1 MWQLYF
7 LWTVEG
13 SWCQALD
20 NTCSGQRHNLVKQ
33 VPPTLNGKGKPAR
46 FLDWDGDGD
55 TDALVKDG
63 DGGIWLYERLAND
76 TFDKQALVM
85 FTPVEGQTQS
95 SLAFAL
101 RRRQGEKTPLVKR
114 RHQFCKEWA
123 LAFKPCRRGP
133 DRSMTAGKLQDF
145 LQFFEAFIKERSII
159 ENRQW
164 IVAAIE
170 QVEAAR
176 SMDLSAVA
184 DGNGKIYESN
194 CDFRDSPATKT
205 ERNGTF
211 SIVGDVVTFNAPQ
224 RTITTEGAGG
234 TFTETK
240 EEVERLRF
248 RVKANQLLQLKGDT
262 DEVGTIS
269 GGIAGDPQPAVLN
282 KSS

>member
-1 MWQLYF
+1 M
-7 LWTVEG
+7 
-13 SWCQALD
+13 
-20 NTCSGQRHNLVKQ
+20 
-33 VPPTLNGKGKPAR
+33 
-46 FLDWDGDGD
+46 
-55 TDALVKDG
+55 
-63 DGGIWLYERLAND
+63 GGGASDL
-76 TFDKQALVM
+76 Q
-85 FTPVEGQTQS
+85 
-95 SLAFAL
+95 
-101 RRRQGEKTPLVKR
+101 
-114 RHQFCKEWA
+114 
-123 LAFKPCRRGP
+123 
-133 DRSMTAGKLQDF
+133 GKLKDSSAEE
-145 LQFFEAFIKERSII
+145 LKRTFEDLSI

-184 DGNGKIYESN
+184 GAYTAHASDGYQFALIQMAMG
-194 CDFRDSPATKT
+194 
-205 ERNGTF
+205 RNGTF

>member
-1 MWQLYF
+1 MLVAQVTKSRCHL
-7 LWTVEG
+7 
-13 SWCQALD
+13 WCQGILKAM
-20 NTCSGQRHNLVKQ
+20 
-33 VPPTLNGKGKPAR
+33 
-46 FLDWDGDGD
+46 
-55 TDALVKDG
+55 
-63 DGGIWLYERLAND
+63 GGGASDL
-76 TFDKQALVM
+76 Q
-85 FTPVEGQTQS
+85 
-95 SLAFAL
+95 
-101 RRRQGEKTPLVKR
+101 
-114 RHQFCKEWA
+114 
-123 LAFKPCRRGP
+123 
-133 DRSMTAGKLQDF
+133 GKLKDSSAEE
-145 LQFFEAFIKERSII
+145 LKRTFEDLSI

-184 DGNGKIYESN
+184 GAYTAHASDGDWGSYTISVRIDPDGNGKIYESN